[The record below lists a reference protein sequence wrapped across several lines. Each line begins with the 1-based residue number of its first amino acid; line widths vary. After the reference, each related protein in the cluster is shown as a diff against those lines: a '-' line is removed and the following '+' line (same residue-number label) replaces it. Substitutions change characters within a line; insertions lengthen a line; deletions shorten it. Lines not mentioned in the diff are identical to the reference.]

1 MFTALAE
8 NFGNMR
14 EKINLFVAL
23 CPITN
28 LAYSTDGMMQKA
40 ATSAGYSSLANTL
53 STFGIHELMG
63 PRWAYLEASLCLVFP
78 CSLLSGFGDGKASS
92 INDVG
97 ATTFV

>member
-28 LAYSTDGMMQKA
+28 LAYSSDEGMKKS
-40 ATSAGYSSLANTL
+40 ATPAGYSSLANTL
-53 STFGIHELMG
+53 WGFGIH
-63 PRWAYLEASLCLVFP
+63 
-78 CSLLSGFGDGKASS
+78 
-92 INDVG
+92 
-97 ATTFV
+97 

>member
-28 LAYSTDGMMQKA
+28 LAYSTDDMMK
-40 ATSAGYSSLANTL
+40 
-53 STFGIHELMG
+53 
-63 PRWAYLEASLCLVFP
+63 
-78 CSLLSGFGDGKASS
+78 
-92 INDVG
+92 
-97 ATTFV
+97 